1 MKEEISIEQA
11 ETEVKMK
18 QFKLFVLTTLLALT
32 VTGCSKKEVAT
43 NAAPSIVGVKDIQC
57 IVNTTVDCLD
67 GVAALDKED
76 GDITPNLKITVT
88 PHVDVV
94 DGYATFTESGEY
106 SINYVIVDS
115 EGRTSQKN
123 SFINV
128 LTREEYV
135 KFDMPSGFYYE
146 ENGNAKMNRCGM
158 VNGNFI
164 VEASGHEIAEDIKIN
179 RLFKLKTNIQYTFKY
194 DIQSQCSGKI
204 TALADSV
211 ECAELKLNA
220 GHNSISF
227 KHIVLDEEERKNVE
241 ISLCLGSIVGDIN
254 LKITKLETEYP
265 QEAGAIVDLTEDF
278 SFAGRVVKRIE
289 NGVEGNCWSDLE
301 GQTAVLEITTAKEG
315 HIWEGGMFINTGI
328 EIKAGVKYSVSFD
341 IEADED
347 KPFEVIV
354 QRGQWDEY
362 KFKSFYSPDGH
373 CAVDV
378 TPDEST
384 KGALWLYVQSGDQV
398 NTIRM
403 TNLKVEEHLAPTG
416 KDSYLIE
423 DYKESHA
430 GGYHCTFSSELGNFR
445 YNIDRFGSSDYDQ
458 KVTSPTFYVNGS
470 GGNYVLSFKAKA
482 SAPIEVVIA
491 APVSGGWDP
500 TLLWSRINLSEKETT
515 YTFFFNTNGSDRD
528 YTVVW
533 QFGSMNNQKYEN
545 VGIEVSQ
552 VSISLRNTE
561 LDGSYER

>member
-164 VEASGHEIAEDIKIN
+164 VEASGHEIA
-179 RLFKLKTNIQYTFKY
+179 
-194 DIQSQCSGKI
+194 
-204 TALADSV
+204 
-211 ECAELKLNA
+211 
-220 GHNSISF
+220 
-227 KHIVLDEEERKNVE
+227 
-241 ISLCLGSIVGDIN
+241 
-254 LKITKLETEYP
+254 
-265 QEAGAIVDLTEDF
+265 
-278 SFAGRVVKRIE
+278 
-289 NGVEGNCWSDLE
+289 
-301 GQTAVLEITTAKEG
+301 
-315 HIWEGGMFINTGI
+315 
-328 EIKAGVKYSVSFD
+328 
-341 IEADED
+341 
-347 KPFEVIV
+347 
-354 QRGQWDEY
+354 
-362 KFKSFYSPDGH
+362 
-373 CAVDV
+373 
-378 TPDEST
+378 
-384 KGALWLYVQSGDQV
+384 
-398 NTIRM
+398 
-403 TNLKVEEHLAPTG
+403 
-416 KDSYLIE
+416 
-423 DYKESHA
+423 
-430 GGYHCTFSSELGNFR
+430 
-445 YNIDRFGSSDYDQ
+445 
-458 KVTSPTFYVNGS
+458 
-470 GGNYVLSFKAKA
+470 
-482 SAPIEVVIA
+482 
-491 APVSGGWDP
+491 
-500 TLLWSRINLSEKETT
+500 
-515 YTFFFNTNGSDRD
+515 
-528 YTVVW
+528 
-533 QFGSMNNQKYEN
+533 
-545 VGIEVSQ
+545 
-552 VSISLRNTE
+552 
-561 LDGSYER
+561 